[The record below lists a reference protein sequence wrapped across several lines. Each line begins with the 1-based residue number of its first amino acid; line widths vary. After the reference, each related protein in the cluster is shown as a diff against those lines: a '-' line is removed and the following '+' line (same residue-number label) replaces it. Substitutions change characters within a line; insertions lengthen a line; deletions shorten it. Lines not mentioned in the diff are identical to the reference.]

1 MDFIIGIAQLLLFLA
16 PFLIG
21 RSLNNSFE
29 EKYGVEAIRQEAFIW
44 QCIFLFLTGMTM
56 FDNTIS
62 WWQILWILCTIVTY
76 AKALMEVREH
86 AIKIGASSDDTIKA
100 MVSQAVYPLGLI
112 MIIFIV
118 LAFIFGGKKKKR
130 RRRKIL

>member
-1 MDFIIGIAQLLLFLA
+1 MDFIEAVAKLLFFLA

-29 EKYGVEAIRQEAFIW
+29 EKYGIAAIRQEAFIW

-62 WWQILWILCTIVTY
+62 WWQILWIVCTIATY

-112 MIIFIV
+112 MIIFVV
-118 LAFIFGGKKKKR
+118 LAFIFGGKKKR